1 MTTFWVQKGAMWKI
15 SGMLIK
21 FYFLACVDQY
31 KRLVIVY
38 FLHKCPWHAFAKIFF
53 LKSFHRLP
61 MPLRIKSKVL
71 VTVYKT
77 LKTWLLLPSLHS
89 QATQEP
95 QSRLLLQDH
104 PVPCAFN
111 LESSAPQ
118 YHYDSFLTSFTCMCK
133 CLPFREVC
141 PPLSSYPFIFLY
153 TTYHS
158 LTNVM
163 LLLYDSLR

>member
-1 MTTFWVQKGAMWKI
+1 MSAERGHVKDFWNADKVLFLSLCGPIQTSLDSVFSTSAH
-15 SGMLIK
+15 GMPLQR
-21 FYFLACVDQY
+21 F
-31 KRLVIVY
+31 
-38 FLHKCPWHAFAKIFF
+38 FF

-77 LKTWLLLPSLHS
+77 LKTWLLLPSSHL